1 MFWLLCYISGS
12 ATLSNVIVRGVI
24 GMRIMNSGVTVFLVS
39 AKVEGASHTYSHLSQ
54 SNDWQKPIA
63 HIWENEPIQRTA
75 YSL

>member
-1 MFWLLCYISGS
+1 M
-12 ATLSNVIVRGVI
+12 LSNVIVRGVI
-24 GMRIMNSGVTVFLVS
+24 GMRIIDNSGVTVFLVS
-39 AKVEGASHTYSHLSQ
+39 AKVEGASHTYSRLSQ